1 MRIHSI
7 RIGCKTHP
15 LHPPI
20 NSNNINIFHFISHFN
35 MSSATHYQKPKKEKR
50 KKTRLQREK
59 ERSQREI
66 AAGHHGHY
74 FSLSPW
80 VKLSLSLETQN
91 QNTIAPICGSTVACR
106 SLSLSPSQFLS
117 PYRSS
122 LSLSRS
128 HLQPS
133 FCFVFYGLL
142 LCVAELL
149 LKCEIK

>member
-1 MRIHSI
+1 M
-7 RIGCKTHP
+7 
-15 LHPPI
+15 
-20 NSNNINIFHFISHFN
+20 N
-35 MSSATHYQKPKKEKR
+35 SATHYQKPKKEKR

-59 ERSQREI
+59 ERSRRETS
-66 AAGHHGHY
+66 AGHHGQQAKV
-74 FSLSPW
+74 FKISPVIATAFSPPSCSSRDTISLSHHESS
-80 VKLSLSLETQN
+80 SLSLVGN
-91 QNTIAPICGSTVACR
+91 PKPKHHRLDLWIYSRMSV

-142 LCVAELL
+142 LCVTELL